1 MSSSS
6 TKNMFEEKDS
16 NLTSE
21 EEKEL
26 NFIFSLMKK
35 PEFIEKCL
43 IYDQEFEQEITK
55 SYK

>member
-1 MSSSS
+1 
-6 TKNMFEEKDS
+6 MFEEKDS

-35 PEFIEKCL
+35 PEFIEKC
-43 IYDQEFEQEITK
+43 INYDQEFEQEFTK
-55 SYK
+55 S